1 MKDYKRNPFRTP
13 ENYFFDLKNNI
24 QNIIIEKNNFF
35 IKNIL
40 FKIKKPIIATSAL
53 ILFILIF
60 KNNTTYTDQNNLNN
74 IYTENELEKFD
85 FNNAEIL
92 HFIDYEI
99 EYDLL
104 IN

>member
-1 MKDYKRNPFRTP
+1 MKDYKRNPFKTP

-24 QNIIIEKNNFF
+24 QNIISEKNNFF
-35 IKNIL
+35 VKDLL
-40 FKIKKPIIATSAL
+40 FKIKKPLLATSIL
-53 ILFILIF
+53 ILFILIS
-60 KNNTTYTDQNNLNN
+60 KYNINYSEQNNLNN
-74 IYTENELEKFD
+74 IFSENEIEKFD